1 MVCRAVQVNFG
12 LRIADCGLRILKN
25 RIRSCKLNGTALI
38 LAMRSVKSEIRN
50 SQSEILKM
58 RYGNRYQ
65 FGLTLLTG
73 FFLLATLIAVLLYGL
88 TPATPATRGPLLLT
102 AFVAILLGALVC
114 ILFFLRWVLRP
125 YRQLVGE
132 AEKASVQSRAPKSR
146 DEAEFV
152 LETFQSVVAQLQ
164 EQRQALEQLSN
175 QASKRADS
183 AERFS
188 ERIVASVPSA
198 LIAFDGGG
206 KSLVVN
212 APGRALLEL
221 DGELDGDA
229 LGQPVAVILHKL
241 PELAEMVAECLHSGK
256 IYRREEIETVTS
268 EQIPRRL
275 GATVAP
281 IDLASD
287 RGPRGALCLLTDIT
301 EVTQLREQVA
311 LKKNLESLGE
321 MSAGLAHEFKN
332 AIATLHGYVQLLQ
345 SLELDDKARGTASS
359 LLNEVRNLSDMVTSF
374 LNFAR
379 PQPLQLDE
387 VNLEE
392 VIADCASELA
402 PLFEQANVEL
412 LITGTAGVLPAS
424 ESSGILPAEQTKES
438 GQDTRAPRQIHAD
451 GAPSS
456 IRADERMLRQAL
468 LNLIRNAAEA
478 IPEAQTDR
486 RVAVVSST
494 ELDRA
499 GKDWALVEIKDT
511 GVGIPAADL
520 QRIFIPFFTTKATG
534 HGVGLALAHRVVT
547 QHGGTLTASNAKD
560 GGAVF
565 TVRLPL

>member
-1 MVCRAVQVNFG
+1 MTR
-12 LRIADCGLRILKN
+12 
-25 RIRSCKLNGTALI
+25 
-38 LAMRSVKSEIRN
+38 
-50 SQSEILKM
+50 
-58 RYGNRYQ
+58 NRYQ
-65 FGLTLLTG
+65 FGLTLLIG
-73 FFLLATLIAVLLYGL
+73 FFLFATLFAILLYAL

-132 AEKASVQSRAPKSR
+132 AEKASAESQPHKSR

-164 EQRQALEQLSN
+164 EQRKALEKLST

-198 LIAFDGGG
+198 LIAFDGAGH
-206 KSLVVN
+206 SMVIN

-221 DGELDGDA
+221 DGDA
-229 LGQPVAVILHKL
+229 LGQPVAAILQKI
-241 PELAEMVAECLHSGK
+241 PQLAEMVEQCLQTGK
-256 IYRREEIETVTS
+256 LYRREEIETITAQ
-268 EQIPRRL
+268 QIPRRL
-275 GATVAP
+275 GVTVAP
-281 IDLASD
+281 IDLTSD

-345 SLELDDKARGTASS
+345 SLELDHKARGTASS
-359 LLNEVRNLSDMVTSF
+359 LLSEVRNLSDMVTSF

-379 PQPLQLDE
+379 PQPLQVDE
-387 VNLEE
+387 VNLPEL
-392 VIADCASELA
+392 IADCSSELA
-402 PLFEQANVEL
+402 SLFEERNIN
-412 LITGTAGVLPAS
+412 LIIEQPNATLPLGGDVINEVSNRSDA
-424 ESSGILPAEQTKES
+424 ESAEDAQRLE
-438 GQDTRAPRQIHAD
+438 
-451 GAPSS
+451 

-468 LNLIRNAAEA
+468 LNIIRNAAEA
-478 IPEAQTDR
+478 ISDKQAVR
-486 RVAVVSST
+486 RVEVLSSNERDNAGRSWAV
-494 ELDRA
+494 
-499 GKDWALVEIKDT
+499 VEIKDS
-511 GVGIPAADL
+511 GEGIPAGDL

-534 HGVGLALAHRVVT
+534 HGVGLALAHRVIT
-547 QHGGTLTASNAKD
+547 QHGGTLTASNAKG

-565 TVRLPL
+565 TIQLPL

>member
-1 MVCRAVQVNFG
+1 MTR
-12 LRIADCGLRILKN
+12 
-25 RIRSCKLNGTALI
+25 
-38 LAMRSVKSEIRN
+38 
-50 SQSEILKM
+50 
-58 RYGNRYQ
+58 NRYQ

-73 FFLLATLIAVLLYGL
+73 FFLLATLVAVLLYAV
-88 TPATPATRGPLLLT
+88 TPATPSTKGPLLLT
-102 AFVAILLGALVC
+102 AFVAILLGALVL
-114 ILFFLRWVLRP
+114 ILFFLRWVFRP

-132 AEKASVQSRAPKSR
+132 AEKASAQSRAPKSK

-164 EQRQALEQLSN
+164 EQRKALEQLSH

-198 LIAFDGGG
+198 LIAFDGAGH
-206 KSLVVN
+206 SMVIN
-212 APGRALLEL
+212 APGRALLGI
-221 DGELDGDA
+221 DGRA
-229 LGQPVAVILHKL
+229 LGQPVREILHNI
-241 PELAEMVAECLHSGK
+241 PQLAQMVNDCLQSGNV
-256 IYRREEIETVTS
+256 YRREEIETITA
-268 EQIPRRL
+268 EKQPRRL

-281 IDLASD
+281 IELASD

-345 SLELDDKARGTASS
+345 SLELDDRARSTASS

-387 VNLEE
+387 VNLDEL
-392 VIADCASELA
+392 IADCATELA
-402 PLFEQANVEL
+402 ATFKQLEVEL
-412 LITGTAGVLPAS
+412 RMAGADDVSPAS
-424 ESSGILPAEQTKES
+424 AGGPATNVRS
-438 GQDTRAPRQIHAD
+438 LV
-451 GAPSS
+451 

-478 IPEAQTDR
+478 VSEGQTDR
-486 RVAVVSST
+486 RVEVFSASERDNAGQLWAVVQ
-494 ELDRA
+494 
-499 GKDWALVEIKDT
+499 IKDT
-511 GVGIPAADL
+511 GEGIPAADL

-534 HGVGLALAHRVVT
+534 HGVGLALAHRVIT
-547 QHGGTLTASNAKD
+547 QHGGTLTAANGKD

-565 TVRLPL
+565 SVRLPV

>member
-1 MVCRAVQVNFG
+1 VTR
-12 LRIADCGLRILKN
+12 
-25 RIRSCKLNGTALI
+25 
-38 LAMRSVKSEIRN
+38 
-50 SQSEILKM
+50 
-58 RYGNRYQ
+58 NRYQ

-73 FFLLATLIAVLLYGL
+73 FFLLATLIAVLLYAVL
-88 TPATPATRGPLLLT
+88 PATPSTRGPLLLT

-114 ILFFLRWVLRP
+114 ILFFLRWVFRP

-132 AEKASVQSRAPKSR
+132 AEKVPVQSRAPKSR

-164 EQRQALEQLSN
+164 EQRKALEQLSH

-198 LIAFDGGG
+198 LIAFDGAGR
-206 KSLVVN
+206 SMVIN
-212 APGRALLEL
+212 APGHALLGI
-221 DGELDGDA
+221 DSGA
-229 LGQPVAVILHKL
+229 LGQPIGEILHNI
-241 PELAEMVAECLHSGK
+241 PQLAQMVDDCLQSGK
-256 IYRREEIETVTS
+256 VYRREEIETLTA
-268 EQIPRRL
+268 EQLPRRL

-281 IDLASD
+281 IELASD

-345 SLELDDKARGTASS
+345 SLELDDRARGTTSS

-379 PQPLQLDE
+379 PQPLELDE
-387 VNLEE
+387 VNLDEL
-392 VIADCASELA
+392 IADCAAELA
-402 PLFEQANVEL
+402 PTFKQMEVDLVN
-412 LITGTAGVLPAS
+412 TGSSSSSSASSAGSATS
-424 ESSGILPAEQTKES
+424 E
-438 GQDTRAPRQIHAD
+438 
-451 GAPSS
+451 PSLV

-478 IPEAQTDR
+478 IPENQTDR
-486 RVAVVSST
+486 RVELLSSSERDNT
-494 ELDRA
+494 
-499 GKDWALVEIKDT
+499 GQHWALVQIKDT
-511 GVGIPAADL
+511 GEGIPAADL

-534 HGVGLALAHRVVT
+534 HGVGLALAHRVIT
-547 QHGGTLTASNAKD
+547 QHGGTLTAANGKD

-565 TVRLPL
+565 SVRLPA

>member
-1 MVCRAVQVNFG
+1 
-12 LRIADCGLRILKN
+12 
-25 RIRSCKLNGTALI
+25 
-38 LAMRSVKSEIRN
+38 MR
-50 SQSEILKM
+50 
-58 RYGNRYQ
+58 GNRYQ

-73 FFLLATLIAVLLYGL
+73 FFLLATLIAVLLYAV
-88 TPATPATRGPLLLT
+88 TPATPSTRGPLLLT
-102 AFVAILLGALVC
+102 AFVAILLGSLVC
-114 ILFFLRWVLRP
+114 ILFFLRWVFRP

-132 AEKASVQSRAPKSR
+132 AEKATVESRAPKSR

-164 EQRQALEQLSN
+164 EQRKALEQLSS
-175 QASKRADS
+175 QASQRADS

-198 LIAFDGGG
+198 LIAFDGAGQTM
-206 KSLVVN
+206 VIN
-212 APGRALLEL
+212 APGRALLGV
-221 DGELDGDA
+221 DGGS
-229 LGQPVAVILHKL
+229 LGQPVDEILSQI
-241 PELAEMVAECLHSGK
+241 PQLAEMVRDCLQSGML
-256 IYRREEIETVTS
+256 YRREEIETMTAA
-268 EQIPRRL
+268 QTPRRL

-281 IDLASD
+281 IELTSD

-345 SLELDDKARGTASS
+345 SLDLDERARGTASS

-387 VNLEE
+387 VNLNEL
-392 VIADCASELA
+392 IRDCASELS
-402 PLFEQANVEL
+402 PLFQQMKVDLVITRAVVIGTVL
-412 LITGTAGVLPAS
+412 TGTAGVPPA
-424 ESSGILPAEQTKES
+424 LQTGDISFNGKEEG
-438 GQDTRAPRQIHAD
+438 GQDARAPVL
-451 GAPSS
+451 

-468 LNLIRNAAEA
+468 LNLMRNAAEA
-478 IPEAQTDR
+478 IREVQADR
-486 RVAVVSST
+486 RVQVSCSTDRDNAGQRWAVV
-494 ELDRA
+494 D
-499 GKDWALVEIKDT
+499 VKDT
-511 GVGIPAADL
+511 GEGIPAADL

-534 HGVGLALAHRVVT
+534 HGVGLALAHRVIT
-547 QHGGTLTASNAKD
+547 QHGGTLTAANGKD

-565 TVRLPL
+565 RLRLPM